1 MSWYEQQPEYKQKIA
16 ELEKQAKNKRKKAKQ
31 KKIMEAM
38 QTKEV
43 LVTSETQIKLEK
55 QISEAFVQLE
65 NLNHSI
71 LEKKE
76 ILKGLEID
84 YINAVGK
91 LQDIETKIKSNVEWC
106 KILDKLDQLKKL
118 KKSQSQH
125 TGV

>member
-1 MSWYEQQPEYKQKIA
+1 MSSWFEQQPQYKQKMA
-16 ELEKQAKNKRKKAKQ
+16 QLEKQAKNKRKKAKR

-43 LVTSETQIKLEK
+43 LITSEAEIKLNQKIQESLAYIEDLDAI
-55 QISEAFVQLE
+55 IS
-65 NLNHSI
+65 
-71 LEKKE
+71 EKKE
-76 ILKGLEID
+76 QIKGLEID

-118 KKSQSQH
+118 RRSQQP
-125 TGV
+125 